1 MKLFKLGLLGGLK
14 LLGPAQVEHGE
25 SWGADLDLSAA
36 WLAMRSCKVELLRF
50 GKDTGAFMDRYLV
63 GVDGCPVRTVEPG
76 AHPRGRPARAG
87 LTSVG
92 RSDVTDQQQQQ
103 VLTLLTKLIEAF
115 LCDVLGELETS
126 KGPIE
131 IDVVT
136 DKVELWSL
144 PFEFLCDRSG
154 WFVLENQDRSIL
166 LTRRVRGSLGE
177 PAALAQESRVLF
189 AWRGAVVAEP
199 HREALYSALE
209 PWIGPHDQE
218 MVRDTKPVF
227 TEPRDAALEDIT
239 DACQRA
245 VDEKRPY
252 THIHLL
258 AHGRPIE
265 DVIPAL
271 GSFGVGLR
279 DRVVSAE
286 NLAEAMGAGR
296 DLGPPPSSR
305 WPCVIR

>member
-1 MKLFKLGLLGGLK
+1 M
-14 LLGPAQVEHGE
+14 
-25 SWGADLDLSAA
+25 
-36 WLAMRSCKVELLRF
+36 
-50 GKDTGAFMDRYLV
+50 
-63 GVDGCPVRTVEPG
+63 
-76 AHPRGRPARAG
+76 
-87 LTSVG
+87 
-92 RSDVTDQQQQQ
+92 
-103 VLTLLTKLIEAF
+103 
-115 LCDVLGELETS
+115 LGELETS
-126 KGPIE
+126 NGPIQ

-154 WFVLENQDRSIL
+154 RFVLENQDRSIL
-166 LTRRVRGSLGE
+166 LTRRVRGSFGE
-177 PAALAQESRVLF
+177 SLRRWPEKPRVLF
-189 AWRGAVVAEP
+189 AWAGAVAAEP

-227 TEPRDAALEDIT
+227 TELRDAALEDIT

-286 NLAEAMGAGR
+286 NLAEAMGAGKIR
-296 DLGPPPSSR
+296 APPSSR
-305 WPCVIR
+305 WPCVIRRTPRIRSWPVDESPTSFTRRACPSWWAHSSP